1 MNRNEIT
8 PNYLLHALMD
18 GGGGGGRT
26 FLEGGIFW
34 KAREL
39 GACKTIFW
47 MTVKITEFR
56 FDTHTKKI
64 IKKKTIDCTNE
75 HI

>member
-1 MNRNEIT
+1 VE
-8 PNYLLHALMD
+8 
-18 GGGGGGRT
+18 GRT